1 MKQFNMD
8 DNSRSSQHAG
18 MTHYVNLPTGGKY
31 YPEGHPLQGVEAV
44 EVKML
49 TTKDEDILTNASYIE
64 QNVIIDKLIEEI
76 VLHDIKAKD
85 LYETDQ
91 MAILVASRIE
101 AYGGDYPIEL
111 LCTNCAE
118 NVQHNF
124 DLSNITIK
132 ETDEEI
138 EETDAATF
146 IVELP
151 KSKKT
156 IEFKHLLPSEVNSI
170 RKTIDKMK
178 KLNINTSFTVEFYK
192 RVVVSIDGQADNSE
206 ISNFV
211 EQLRIMD
218 SRKLF
223 AAYQNSLPSLDTTY
237 KAVCHSCGHTNEG
250 GLPIQAN
257 FFFPKF

>member
-8 DNSRSSQHAG
+8 DSGRSSQHAG

-31 YPEGHPLQGVEAV
+31 YPEGHPLRGALAV

-49 TTKDEDILTNASYIE
+49 TTKEEDILTNVSYIE

-76 VLHDIKAKD
+76 VLHNIKAKD

-91 MAILVASRIE
+91 MAILVAARIE

-111 LCTNCAE
+111 LCEHCAE
-118 NVQHNF
+118 SVQHDF
-124 DLSNITIK
+124 DLTNVAVK
-132 ETDEEI
+132 EAGDQA
-138 EETDAATF
+138 EETEANTF

-156 IEFKHLLPSEVNSI
+156 IEFKHLLPSEVASI

-192 RVVVSIDGQADNSE
+192 RAVVSIDGQTDNSE

-218 SRKLF
+218 SRKLLS
-223 AAYQNSLPSLDTTY
+223 AYQNSLPSLDTTY